1 MAVDVRIIRGFQR
14 NEITT
19 EHIVYQRLAQRMEG
33 ENADIL
39 RRISEDSMSK
49 IIALPITGMTCAS
62 CVSG

>member
-14 NEITT
+14 NEIT

-33 ENADIL
+33 ENTDIL
-39 RRISEDSMSK
+39 RRTSEDSMSK
-49 IIALPITGMTCAS
+49 IITLPITGMTCAS

>member
-14 NEITT
+14 NEIT

-39 RRISEDSMSK
+39 RRISENAMSK
-49 IIALPITGMTCAS
+49 IITLPITGMTCAS

>member
-14 NEITT
+14 NEIT

-39 RRISEDSMSK
+39 RRISEDAMSK
-49 IIALPITGMTCAS
+49 IITLPIIGMTCAS
-62 CVSG
+62 CASG

>member
-14 NEITT
+14 NEIT

-39 RRISEDSMSK
+39 RRTSEDAMSK

-62 CVSG
+62 CASG